1 VKIKLE
7 GKDQVA
13 LALRLLGPRSAKAV
27 AVALFKEANA
37 IMNKAKEVTP
47 VDTSTLKNSGHVK
60 VPEIKGSKVSK
71 VTVTLGFGGAAKEYA
86 IKVHEDLNA
95 YHKPPTQAK
104 FLERPFLEAE
114 VGMADRVAQELWLQL
129 K

>member
-1 VKIKLE
+1 MKIELE

-13 LALRLLGPRSAKAV
+13 LALRLLGPRAAKA
-27 AVALFKEANA
+27 AAAALFKEANA
-37 IMNKAKEVTP
+37 IMNKAKEITP
-47 VDTSTLKNSGHVK
+47 VDTSTLKNSGHVR
-60 VPEIKGSKVSK
+60 VPEINGSE
-71 VTVTLGFGGAAKEYA
+71 VTVAMGFGGAASEYA
-86 IKVHEDLNA
+86 VKVHEDLDA